1 MSKRSTATV
10 RARPVED
17 VSAAVGGLR
26 VHSETLI
33 VRSDRRVQI
42 VDLTEDVMTLVRRLP
57 VREGLANVFSL
68 HTTCAVFINENQT
81 ALLGDIETF
90 LEQTVPQQAPWR
102 HNDQAQSDCDRFN
115 ADAHLRALMLGHHLT
130 LQVSGHEP
138 VLGQWQ
144 RVLAAELDGPRD
156 RSVRVQVMGIA

>member
-17 VSAAVGGLR
+17 VSEATAGLR
-26 VHSETLI
+26 VHSETL
-33 VRSDRRVQI
+33 VVASDRRVQL
-42 VDLTEDVMTLVRRLP
+42 VDLTDEVMALVRRQP
-57 VREGLANVFSL
+57 IREGLASIFSL

-81 ALLGDIETF
+81 ALLGDIQTF
-90 LEQTVPQQAPWR
+90 LEQAVPQDAPWR
-102 HNDQAQSDCDRFN
+102 HNDQTQSDCDRFN
-115 ADAHLRALMLGHHLT
+115 ADAHLRALVLGHHVT

-144 RVLAAELDGPRD
+144 RVLAAELDGPRE
-156 RSVRVQVMGIA
+156 RSIRVQLMGIA